1 MTAKI
6 TNNKPD
12 VPCSHKNQNT
22 NLISNQEI
30 KNTFLDNA
38 NDLIQSVYPDGT
50 IFYANKKWLE
60 MLGYKKEELPAL
72 NIFDILREDQ
82 IPHCSDLFE
91 RIKKG
96 EKLEH
101 IETVFKAKDGR
112 EIWVEGNIDGCF
124 EDGNFISTSGIFRD
138 ISRRK
143 SIECALDEAQKSYF
157 TLFNSAGD
165 AIYIADMQNKML
177 EANDAAC
184 KLFGYSK
191 TELKNKDI
199 KELASPRFV
208 QNYDQVIQDLIEKG
222 DIVCEAEAL
231 HQSGGVIPI
240 ELHSRVIE
248 YKGGKAVLVILR
260 DISDRKELE
269 LMHKKTEARL
279 ESMVKISQTSFKNSQ
294 ELLDFTLEEVIK
306 LTESKSGYIYSYDAQ
321 RKEFSLTSC
330 SRDLREIYAGTIQ
343 QTIFLIDQTD
353 LIGETIRQ
361 RKEIVVNKPQNPD
374 TLKNGYPP
382 NNSTLTRCLIIPI
395 LRGENIAAV
404 ISVANRQEDYSDAD
418 VTQIQ
423 VLMDSAWNLFEHK
436 YMEEERHKT
445 TEKLQNSEEQYRQV
459 FDLSQNG
466 ILTYGEN
473 GTILMANPAA
483 CKIFGYANG
492 ELVGLSIVQTF
503 PPEERQ
509 SILALVQ
516 SGEART
522 AKRFERQALQKNG
535 KLIPIEGSVSPLHKG
550 HFQEIIQDISERKKA
565 EEDLKTQKENFL
577 KVFQLNPAMMS
588 IVSTVDSRFLGVNK
602 AFETETGYSAA
613 EIIGSSSKDRRIYKN
628 PVIMSYIENLLHE
641 QGFAKNVEIPLTTKS
656 GLTFT
661 GLISV
666 EVIEMDGE
674 SAAISV
680 IENITERKQ
689 ILEQI
694 TTEKNKLQSITDSL
708 GDGLNIVDLDYN
720 IIYQNDS
727 SISNIGQHLGEKCH
741 RVFTN
746 SSEICNICPV
756 RMALEDGKKH
766 VVETNVTFPD
776 GKNLISE
783 VTASC
788 IRDAN
793 GKITSFVELVRDI
806 TSRRQAEIK
815 LIESEEF
822 NSTLLRN
829 SPSPILVINPDSSIK
844 YINPALVQLT
854 GFKEDQIIGLKA
866 PYPWYPEEN
875 KLQYSSE
882 ILSALNRGVIRAE
895 RQYQKMDGER
905 FWVQVSATSVQSK
918 GKANYTIA
926 TWNDITENKIME
938 ESLRVSE
945 SNFRNLIENAPLG
958 ISVGTV
964 KGTIIIT
971 NKTMLD
977 VYGCETELEFRI
989 KPISE
994 RYVNPEDRESFL
1006 NRLLKEGLVKNFEV
1020 PMKRKNGEI
1029 FWTSTNA
1036 IYQKFGHTDCIITIV
1051 EDITER
1057 KLAKDNLEKAN
1068 KQLIELDKLKD
1079 NFLSTVS
1086 HELRTPLTSIKSFA
1100 EILLNYD
1107 EDRATQKEFLGII
1120 NEESDRL
1127 SRLINDFLDLSKIQA
1142 GRMQWQTTDIAL
1154 PEVMQTAKN
1163 TLKPLLEKNQ
1173 LELTVDLEP
1182 DLPLVRS
1189 DKDKLLQVFTNL
1201 LGNAIKFTPEG
1212 GKINVKARL
1221 QNASENTEN
1230 KEVVEVR
1237 VTDTGIGI
1245 APEHYLSIFEK
1256 FGQVG
1261 DVLKDRPKGTGLGL
1275 PICKKIIENYGGK
1288 IWVESV
1294 FGKGSTFIFTLNIA
1308 PSSKI
1313 NTSGSQTQG
1322 LRISLSTVET
1332 NKSKMV
1338 LVVDD
1343 EPNIRRFI
1351 KHELSNRGHDV
1362 IEASGG
1368 KEAVDLARKFHPDL
1382 ITLDI
1387 TMPDINGFDVTA
1399 VLKNDPQ
1406 TKDIPILII
1415 SVIEDKQKA
1424 YRLGANDY
1432 ITKPISIDLLMKRVD
1447 YLLEANQKTI
1457 LAVDDDAAI
1466 TRSLEFELH
1475 KRGYTVY
1482 TAANGKEGLISVQEN
1497 HPSLII
1503 LDLKMPLM
1511 DGYEML
1517 KTLKSKPDTQGIPV
1531 ILLTGVEIDGGRVNA
1546 LSIGASEYIKK
1557 SEGFNKLFEAVE
1569 RISGSQKP

>member
-1 MTAKI
+1 VEALMTAKI
-6 TNNKPD
+6 NINKPG
-12 VPCSHKNQNT
+12 VTAAAGCPKNGENAY
-22 NLISNQEI
+22 LSDQEI
-30 KNTFLDNA
+30 INSFFDNA
-38 NDLIQSVYPDGT
+38 NDLIHSVRADGT
-50 IFYANKKWLE
+50 IVYANKKWLDT
-60 MLGYKKEELPAL
+60 LGYEKKELPCL
-72 NIFDILREDQ
+72 NIYNILKEDQ
-82 IPHCSDLFE
+82 IPHCFQILE
-91 RIKKG
+91 RIKNG
-96 EKLEH
+96 EKFEF
-101 IETVFKAKDGR
+101 IETIFKTKDGR
-112 EIWVEGNIDGCF
+112 DIWVEGNVNGYF
-124 EDGNFISTSGIFRD
+124 EDGNFIASRGIFRD

-143 SIECALDEAQKSYF
+143 ALEETYASLTRNLPVSIYILQNGIIHYVNPNFLSITHYKESDLIGSEFLNLVVPEDRARIQNTLNLFSANTDTINYEYRLVNKYGDVRWVMDTLISIPYEGGRAVLGTFMDITERKSVECALDEANNNYK

-165 AIYIADMQNKML
+165 AIYITNLQNQLL
-177 EANDAAC
+177 EVNDAAC
-184 KLFGYSK
+184 KLFGYTK
-191 TELKNKDI
+191 TELQKKDLIELVSPGFTQNFDQAI
-199 KELASPRFV
+199 KE
-208 QNYDQVIQDLIEKG
+208 LIEKG
-222 DIVCEAEAL
+222 DIVCEAEIL
-231 HQSGGVIPI
+231 NKNGNIIPI
-240 ELHSRVIE
+240 GLHSRIID
-248 YKGGKAVLVILR
+248 YQGKKAILVIFR
-260 DISDRKELE
+260 
-269 LMHKKTEARL
+269 
-279 ESMVKISQTSFKNSQ
+279 
-294 ELLDFTLEEVIK
+294 
-306 LTESKSGYIYSYDAQ
+306 
-321 RKEFSLTSC
+321 
-330 SRDLREIYAGTIQ
+330 
-343 QTIFLIDQTD
+343 
-353 LIGETIRQ
+353 
-361 RKEIVVNKPQNPD
+361 
-374 TLKNGYPP
+374 
-382 NNSTLTRCLIIPI
+382 
-395 LRGENIAAV
+395 
-404 ISVANRQEDYSDAD
+404 
-418 VTQIQ
+418 
-423 VLMDSAWNLFEHK
+423 
-436 YMEEERHKT
+436 
-445 TEKLQNSEEQYRQV
+445 
-459 FDLSQNG
+459 
-466 ILTYGEN
+466 
-473 GTILMANPAA
+473 
-483 CKIFGYANG
+483 
-492 ELVGLSIVQTF
+492 
-503 PPEERQ
+503 
-509 SILALVQ
+509 
-516 SGEART
+516 
-522 AKRFERQALQKNG
+522 
-535 KLIPIEGSVSPLHKG
+535 
-550 HFQEIIQDISERKKA
+550 DISERKKF
-565 EEDLKTQKENFL
+565 EEELKKTRDKFLKT
-577 KVFQLNPAMMS
+577 FQLNPAMMT
-588 IVSTVDSRFLGVNK
+588 IVSMVDSRYINVNK

-613 EIIGSSSKDRRIYKN
+613 EIIGSSSKDSRLFRDHE
-628 PVIMSYIENLLHE
+628 IMSQVENLLHE
-641 QGFAKNVEIPLTTKS
+641 QGFVKNVEIPFTVKS
-656 GLTFT
+656 GETCT
-661 GLISV
+661 GSISM
-666 EVIEMDGE
+666 EIIEMDGE

-680 IENITERKQ
+680 IENISERKK

-694 TTEKNKLQSITDSL
+694 TNEKNKLQSITDSL

-720 IIYQNDS
+720 IIYQNGS
-727 SISNIGQHLGEKCH
+727 SISNMGQHLGEKCY

-746 SSEICNICPV
+746 SPEECDICPV
-756 RMALEDGKKH
+756 RMALGDGKKH

-783 VTASC
+783 ITASC

-793 GKITSFVELVRDI
+793 GKITSFIELVRDI
-806 TSRRQAEIK
+806 TDRRQAEIK

-844 YINPALVQLT
+844 YLNPALIQLT
-854 GFKEDQIIGLKA
+854 GFKEDEIIGLKT

-875 KLQYSSE
+875 RLQYSSE
-882 ILSALNRGVIRAE
+882 ILKALNQGVIRAE

-905 FWVQVSATSVQSK
+905 FWVQVSATTVQSK

-926 TWNDITENKIME
+926 TWNDITENKKME

-958 ISVGTV
+958 ISVGTI
-964 KGTIIIT
+964 KGTIIIA
-971 NKTMLD
+971 NKTMFD
-977 VYGCETELEFRI
+977 AYGCETELEFKI
-989 KPISE
+989 KPINE
-994 RYVNPEDRESFL
+994 RYANLVDRERFL
-1006 NRLLKEGLVKNFEV
+1006 NQLLKEGLVKNFEV

-1029 FWTSTNA
+1029 FWASTNA

-1057 KLAKDNLEKAN
+1057 KLAKDNLEKVN

-1142 GRMQWQTTDIAL
+1142 GRMQWQTADIAL
-1154 PEVMQTAKN
+1154 PEVLQTAKN

-1212 GKINVKARL
+1212 GKITVKARL

-1230 KEVVEVR
+1230 KEVVEVKI
-1237 VTDTGIGI
+1237 TDTGIGI

-1294 FGKGSTFIFTLNIA
+1294 LGKGSSFIFTLNIA

-1313 NTSGSQTQG
+1313 NTSVPQTQG
-1322 LRISLSTVET
+1322 FRISLSTIET
-1332 NKSKMV
+1332 KKSKTV

-1343 EPNIRRFI
+1343 ELNIRRFI

-1447 YLLEANQKTI
+1447 YLLESKQKKV
-1457 LAVDDDAAI
+1457 LAVDDEAAI
-1466 TRSLEFELH
+1466 TRSLEFELL

-1511 DGYEML
+1511 DGYQML
-1517 KTLKSKPDTQGIPV
+1517 KELKNKPDTQGIPV
-1531 ILLTGVEIDGGRVNA
+1531 ILLTGVEIDGGRVKA
-1546 LSIGASEYIKK
+1546 LSIGASDYVKK

-1569 RISGSQKP
+1569 RIAGG